1 MTQSHNI
8 NAVHWNQSQGVARQ
22 TCARFFRDGL
32 QPADAM
38 RAFGL
43 EAADV
48 DRSDWSRA
56 VEAIANVLSTAPQR
70 RVA

>member
-1 MTQSHNI
+1 MTQTHTI
-8 NAVHWNQSQGVARQ
+8 NSVHWHQSQGVARQ

-32 QPADAM
+32 KPVDAM

-43 EAADV
+43 ETGEV
-48 DRSDWSRA
+48 DGSDWSRA
-56 VEAIANVLSTAPQR
+56 VEAIANVMTAAPQR